1 MKKIFFV
8 VLMFLLVACKDEGPY
23 RTPIQSQSVPQAKVR
38 PVKAVQC
45 AGDMPEVLKEQF
57 KDFRLAE
64 PSDFVVAI
72 READSE
78 LKENLTCSIFT
89 ADFNQDDRLDYALLL
104 VNQSSKEF
112 RFEMLINRGNGE
124 FGRTAVRSFKP
135 PVDSQEAIVYTAML
149 FKPEGVAGVAERD
162 NFPLKVGTEER
173 RIFESKPA
181 IELWRALDT
190 DVDGLPKS
198 LEVSTLAY
206 CSDLFYFDDKG
217 MLKQLTV
224 CD

>member
-8 VLMFLLVACKDEGPY
+8 ALMFLLVACKDKRPY
-23 RTPIQSQSVPQAKVR
+23 RTPIQTQNVPVAKAGPVR
-38 PVKAVQC
+38 EVQC
-45 AGDMPEVLKEQF
+45 SGDMPEVLKEQL

-64 PSDFVVAI
+64 NTDFVGAI
-72 READSE
+72 REAGSE
-78 LKENLTCSIFT
+78 FKTPLTCGIYT
-89 ADFNQDDRLDYALLL
+89 ADFNGDSQLDYALLL
-104 VNQSSKEF
+104 VDEKVSDF

-124 FGRTAVRSFKP
+124 FGTAALRSFKP
-135 PVDSQEAIVYTAML
+135 PLNSKNGIIYTAMFL
-149 FKPEGVAGVAERD
+149 KPAGVAGVAERD